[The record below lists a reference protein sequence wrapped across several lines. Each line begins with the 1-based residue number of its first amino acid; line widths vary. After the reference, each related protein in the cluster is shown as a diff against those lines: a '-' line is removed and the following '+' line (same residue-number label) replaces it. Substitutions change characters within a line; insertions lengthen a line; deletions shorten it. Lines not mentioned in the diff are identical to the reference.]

1 MVTRSLP
8 RRTAPAFVARLTP
21 LAAALA
27 LAWQGAAMAAPPA
40 PNTVPIPAS
49 TWRVNGSGKTNAPV
63 NTPNAQGGT
72 SQVIDQTSARAIYQ
86 WQSFDIGAASDVTFD
101 MAVKGASA
109 LNRVTGSAA
118 PSQIFGQLKATN
130 QGEVYLINPNGI
142 LFGRGSQVNTGS
154 LIASTLNISDSEY
167 LSGFAQSLAHPND
180 PALNAAFRYDG
191 DAANFVDG
199 KNFVRVDE
207 GATITTA
214 SGGRVFL
221 FAKKVDNA
229 GQITA
234 PDGQVV
240 LAGGG
245 AIFLKLPDSES
256 KLYASETNPAVSAVR
271 GFLVE
276 VGSGPAGAPEGTA
289 GSASNAATGLIDT
302 PRGNTTLVGMA
313 VNQMGRIRATTS
325 VSENGSVILRAQ
337 GNAEA
342 SLNDTGTSIVMRAQD
357 SGTLVLGAGS
367 RIEIAP
373 DESGGGGSGSTPA
386 TSTDSAGF
394 ATSHIDIAGH
404 SVVFEDG
411 ASIVAPSATVNIR
424 AESKPSYAAHLTTE
438 GGQLAAGDDGSR
450 IVLGANT
457 LIDVSG
463 TTSTV
468 RSVGDLFVTT
478 ELLGSN
484 DLKDAPLQKDGLL
497 YRSQATI
504 DTRADSSI
512 LGSLDSYRAGIDR
525 TVGERLSAGG
535 RVDLRAEGAV
545 LTHETSSVR
554 VSGGQV
560 RYTAADVQATRLV
573 ADNGA
578 VYDLASA
585 PADLVYT
592 SAVNLQ
598 KPGAITVDRWG
609 QQTAYGATATQHEA
623 GYTEGRA
630 AGSVAIAAP
639 VVLLQGELKAGTAVG
654 ERQAAG
660 LDKAAS
666 AGSLTLGATVN
677 GQQRFTDTSGN
688 NPGPNAVLGHF
699 SLSAG
704 GPVVDAGVWSA
715 PLDAALG
722 GDSGLSASRL
732 AAAGFGEVTV
742 VANGDLRFERSSD
755 TAFRLHD
762 GGSLNLWSGY
772 GNVLLAQ
779 DLRGAG
785 ASVSLLSRDKV
796 TADPAGNPFFKR
808 SGSVEVADGVSVDL
822 SGQWVNQW
830 LGGQQSTAY
839 TGGGSF
845 SASGFGVRLGTG
857 SVVDVS
863 GGAWLSTKGGFS
875 GGAAGAIALED
886 FTYLNQ
892 ADHQSLM
899 LGGTLRG
906 YSAQS
911 ANGVSAGGGRL
922 SLKTTRVVISDDA
935 ADQRADALNLGS
947 GFFSEGGFGSF
958 AIDGRLSLDVAA
970 GTVVAPTQAW
980 HQARVNARDLASA
993 DRADIALAEGLAPG
1007 VRRSGVHLSLA
1018 SSGDSVDDDQG
1029 ATGVLT
1035 LGAGAALRPG
1045 DQAKVSLQAAH
1056 RLVDLGQIETHGGQV
1071 SLTLKASSGVDP
1083 NVLWLGEGSRIDVSG
1098 TTVLTPDTPD
1108 GLLRGSVL
1116 DGGSIS
1122 LSAGSAQ
1129 SGQSSLVLQEGAT
1142 LDARGALGLLD
1153 LTERSANGVRT
1164 SRQQVA
1170 SHGGSVSLAGNA
1182 DMLLEGSVELR
1193 GGSTAAA
1200 GGSLAITQ
1208 LAARS
1213 QVSSTDTGAYNER
1226 TLTVTT
1232 ATGHETRG
1240 LTIDDLADPAA
1251 LTGRVLVASDWVGAS
1266 GASDLKL
1273 TTPGVLQ
1280 LSGDVDLQVARNLQ
1294 LFTRAIAGSEGGHAS
1309 LSAANAWLGAN
1320 RADVLSGSGDLQP
1333 VAASEG
1339 SATLQVHASSGVV
1352 LDGQVVTQGLA
1363 QLAIASGGEMRLQ
1376 SREGPTGG
1384 RFTGGLDTRADLQLS
1399 ATQIYPATD
1408 SDYTINAPGHTVA
1421 FAGGD
1426 ASTAKPLSAN
1436 GALLVH
1442 AADIE
1447 QAGVLRAPLGR
1458 IELHATGAVRLAAGS
1473 ETSVSADGLGLL
1485 YGTTNGSASAWT
1497 TPAGTRLDT
1506 PPDKQIVLD
1515 AASVSTA
1522 AGSLVDV
1529 RGGGELVGTEF
1540 VPGKGGSTD
1549 ILAGGNGAYAI
1560 VPTAQGLAPHDP
1572 AYAAG
1577 AAALGKQIVISQP
1590 VALPDGSTLPAGRYT
1605 LLPARYAL
1613 LDGAF
1618 LLRPATGSGLADGSV
1633 VARTDGSVTLGAR
1646 LGDAGTA
1653 FADALPGSWQLM
1665 SKATA
1670 LKYSEVRETRAS
1682 DFFAAQAA
1690 KAGVAAPQLPRDGG
1704 SLVIQAQQADLQG
1717 QGRFGGAAAKGGTA
1731 AGQAGTLEVVAS
1743 AIEVDAHLPAQN
1755 GSGSGDGV
1763 LHLGA
1768 DQLNQYAGGT
1778 IVLGGRSTGSDA
1790 NGTHLDVQARSVVF
1804 DQGGTALSV
1813 SGLVAVATDE
1823 VTVHDGAVFR
1833 PVAAASAGTPTTFSV
1848 DGGGAALRVD
1858 AAPGAGLVRS
1868 TGSTG
1873 SATLDIGRGVVFDA
1887 SQGSLVLDSSGSNH
1901 IAGSARLDAAD
1912 VLIAGGRMAV
1922 GATGAPEG
1930 TLALT
1935 PAQLAALS
1943 DADKLT
1949 LRAYERMNFASGST
1963 LGSATLDELV
1973 LDTPVLSVAGTGQP
1987 VQVTA
1992 GDLTLTNST
2001 GRAPGVQAGGSGQ
2014 LTLHATSAQGGSG
2027 ELHLGAGHVAVAG
2040 AGPLTLQA
2048 DRAVSLQ
2055 GQGVLVASGDLTLQA
2070 PALVAGEAAAEHQVR
2085 APGTVRILASGTGAA
2100 PASADGAVF
2109 DVSARSVQLGGRIVL
2124 PSGQV
2129 SLSGADGVRLD
2140 AGAAINTAGRSVA
2153 IDNQSVHQAGGQVA
2167 MTSTAGD
2174 VVLGAGSRIDVSG
2187 AGVGAEGGGRGG
2199 ALSLSASQ
2207 GQVVFDGQL
2216 LGRSGSDAPCA
2227 TLAIDA
2233 GHDLRLTQLGQK
2245 LEAGQFGGELSLRQ
2259 REGDLTLSPGVTLA
2273 ADTIAIS
2280 ADQGR
2285 LTIAG
2290 TLDAR
2295 GPQGGDITLAAGG
2308 DLNIGQGARLLAS
2321 SSQAGADGGRVALS
2335 TDHGWVRFMPDG
2347 LIDLRAG
2354 AATDTTTPDGG
2365 RLTVRAPQV
2374 GRDVAVAVL
2383 NGDIQGAS
2391 QIDVQAVKV
2400 YAGYTALGPSESG
2413 STLGQGHIVSDA
2425 ARFLGADGANAERI
2439 ATRLLAHAPELSG
2452 ALRVHA
2458 EAEVRAS
2465 GDFSVLAGADWRLPT
2480 ESVSL
2485 PGAAHVGDTSLTLR
2499 AAGDLTVN
2507 RGLSSGIAAGGTASS
2522 DHGGDIRLVAGADL
2536 GAARVD
2542 TTDRPSDRPSDR
2554 TQAHTLALAP
2564 QSADFFNQTTSTT
2577 GSSTGDVTL
2586 AASGDL
2592 ALQRWG
2598 TYLQTTGRRP
2608 DEAAAAVADRLASF
2622 GTPPA
2627 FSHGGGDLRL
2637 SAGGSVSSSD
2647 YRPEQAQYVGLYG
2660 WARQLQALDGS
2671 GDFGWYTARDFNRG
2685 LLSQGGG
2692 AIDVRAGQDVRH
2704 LVAIA
2709 PGSGYRASDAAT
2721 GQTTERHLRG
2731 GSVQV
2736 RAGRDIVDGV
2746 FEAGGGQL
2754 ALAAGRDIAQRDNG
2768 AQLNPG
2774 TRVYLEDG
2782 TARIDARRDLTLA
2795 QLSSRYA
2802 NYGNGDN
2809 ASQNIQGLDDGARA
2823 VVAASAGQL
2832 RLSAD
2837 ATTYNE
2843 DNTLLALPDHVRLA
2857 APNGR
2862 LAIDAPLL
2870 QQPAADGSL
2879 VALAGQ
2885 GLAMRG
2891 DLVVNATQTSAAPG
2905 ARWESAEQALA
2916 ETTGLLADGEGRL
2929 DQSRRS
2935 PVQFATA
2942 AGDLEIAPQSG
2953 LAVSARPLRLSAG
2966 GDILLSGIVQ
2976 AQHQPDAATGAATEQ
2991 TVLKAGRDIVLRDS
3005 AGIAGTLQVGGP
3017 GEVLLL
3023 AARDI
3028 NLGDYNGG
3036 AAFGSGLMATG
3047 NNANGLLPKASA
3059 ALTLVAGLRLDG
3071 GDYGQAVVR
3080 GFELVGAGAL
3090 VGRAGDLYALQTA
3103 ADGQAVRLGSDSAKA
3118 FDAKSTTAQLDALK
3132 ALWGEAATN
3141 AALAGYVRSL
3151 PGHERDSDA
3160 AALAAFTSLTPA
3172 RQAAAPGSL
3181 LAGRLASVATAA
3193 RTDFLVQVA
3202 QADTPRYAA
3211 AMQAWLKA
3219 KTGQDLALADAIA
3232 AFERLPVE
3240 RQIGW
3245 INQVLVE
3252 ELRSAGRT
3260 AASSSGGDKDAAYL
3274 RGYLAIDAVFPGLRP
3289 AGDIQM
3295 PSTQA
3300 KTLQDAA
3307 TPLLAGTDG
3316 ARPIEL
3322 GGITLLA
3329 PGGGVNAGE
3338 VSASGQPANNLGV
3351 VTVAGGDIA
3360 AVVKNDFLVN
3370 QSRVFSLAEGDI
3382 LLWSSS
3388 GDIDAGRG
3396 AKTVTGAP
3404 APVLRLDPTSGQ
3416 LYLDTSGSFTGS
3428 GIAVLDEHSDL
3439 DLYAPAGAI
3448 DAGEAGIRSR
3458 GNVFVGAVT
3467 VRGGD
3472 NFQVGGNVTG
3482 TTLGAVPLSLPAS
3495 AAPNL
3500 GDAQKAG
3507 NDDED
3512 ERRKRRRQRRQ
3523 LLLDFLGF
3531 GHQG

>member
-8 RRTAPAFVARLTP
+8 RSPARCLGLRLTP

-40 PNTVPIPAS
+40 PNTVPVPAS
-49 TWRVNGSGKTNAPV
+49 TWRVNGSGKTSAPV

-86 WQSFDIGAASDVTFD
+86 WQSFDIGANSDVTFD

-118 PSQIFGQLKATN
+118 PSQIFGQLRATN
-130 QGEVYLINPNGI
+130 RGEIYLINANGI
-142 LFGRGSQVNTGS
+142 LFGRGAQVNTGS
-154 LIASTLNISDSEY
+154 LIASTLNVGDSEY
-167 LSGFAQSLAHPND
+167 LSGFAQSLAHPAD

-191 DAANFVDG
+191 DAARFVDSQ
-199 KNFVRVDE
+199 NFVRVDE
-207 GATITTA
+207 GATITTD

-245 AIFLKLPDSES
+245 AVYLKLPDSES

-276 VGSGPAGAPEGTA
+276 VGAGPAGAPEGTA
-289 GSASNAATGLIDT
+289 GSATNAASGLIST

-325 VSENGSVILRAQ
+325 VSENGSVVLRAQ
-337 GNAEA
+337 GNAEVA
-342 SLNDTGTSIVMRAQD
+342 LNDSGTQIVMRAQD
-357 SGTLVLGAGS
+357 SGALVLGAGS

-373 DESGGGGSGSTPA
+373 DNGSGSTPA

-411 ASIVAPSATVNIR
+411 ASIVAPGATVNVR
-424 AESKPSYAAHLTTE
+424 AERKPSYAAHLTTD
-438 GGQLAAGDDGSR
+438 GGALAAGDDDSR

-463 TTSTV
+463 TTDTV

-497 YRSQATI
+497 YRSQATL
-504 DTRADSSI
+504 DTRSDSAI

-535 RVDLRAEGAV
+535 HVDLRAEGAM
-545 LTHETSSVR
+545 LTHESSSIR

-573 ADNGA
+573 AENGA

-585 PADLVYT
+585 PTDLVYT

-598 KPGAITVDRWG
+598 KPGAIEVDRWG
-609 QQTAYGATATQHEA
+609 QQTAYGAIATQHEA

-630 AGSVAIAAP
+630 AGSVSIAAP
-639 VVLLQGELKAGTAVG
+639 VVQLQGELKAGTTVG

-677 GQQRFTDTSGN
+677 GQQRFTDTSGS
-688 NPGPNAVLGHF
+688 NPGPNAVLGNF
-699 SLSAG
+699 SLSAS

-715 PLDAALG
+715 PLETALG
-722 GDSGLSASRL
+722 GESGLSASRL
-732 AAAGFGEVTV
+732 AAAGFGDVTV
-742 VANGDLRFERSSD
+742 VANGDVRFEHSSD
-755 TAFRLHD
+755 AAFRLHD

-796 TADPAGNPFFKR
+796 TADPAGNPLFKR

-830 LGGQQSTAY
+830 LDGLQSTAA

-863 GGAWLSTKGGFS
+863 GGAWLSTKGSFNGA
-875 GGAAGAIALED
+875 AAGAIALED
-886 FTYLNQ
+886 FTYLGQ

-899 LGGTLRG
+899 LDGTLRG
-906 YSAQS
+906 YAAQS
-911 ANGVSAGGGRL
+911 TNGVATGGGRL
-922 SLKTTRVVISDDA
+922 SLKTTRVVVSDQA
-935 ADQRADALNLGS
+935 SDQRTDALNLGS

-958 AIDGRLSLDVAA
+958 AIDGRLSLDVAP
-970 GTVVAPTQAW
+970 GTVVAPVQAW
-980 HQARVNARDLASA
+980 RQARVDARDQASA
-993 DRADIALAEGLAPG
+993 DIADNALADGLAPG
-1007 VRRSGVHLSLA
+1007 VRRAGVNLGLA
-1018 SSGDSVDDDQG
+1018 SSGDGVDDDQG

-1035 LGAGAALRPG
+1035 IGAGAVLRPG
-1045 DQAKVSLQAAH
+1045 DQAKVALQAAH
-1056 RLVDLGQIETHGGQV
+1056 RLVDLGRIETHGGQV
-1071 SLTLKASSGVDP
+1071 SLALKASSAVDA
-1083 NVLWLGEGSRIDVSG
+1083 NVLWLGEGARIDVSG
-1098 TTVLTPDTPD
+1098 TTVLTPGTTD
-1108 GLLRGSVL
+1108 GLLHGSVL

-1153 LTERSANGVRT
+1153 VTERSAAGVRT

-1170 SHGGSVSLAGNA
+1170 SHGGSVSLSGNA
-1182 DMLLEGSVELR
+1182 DMLLEAAVDLR
-1193 GGSTAAA
+1193 GGATTAA
-1200 GGSLAITQ
+1200 GGSLAVTQ

-1213 QVSSTDTGAYNER
+1213 QVSSTDTGAYNDR

-1232 ATGHETRG
+1232 ATSHETRG
-1240 LTIDDLADPAA
+1240 LTLADLADPAD
-1251 LTGRVLVASDWVGAS
+1251 LTGRVVVASDWVGAT

-1280 LSGDVDLQVARNLQ
+1280 LAGDVDLQVARNLQ
-1294 LFTRAIAGSEGGHAS
+1294 LNTRAIAGSDDGQAR
-1309 LSAANAWLGAN
+1309 LSAANVWLGTN
-1320 RADVLSGSGDLQP
+1320 RADVLTGSGDLQP

-1339 SATLQVHASSGVV
+1339 NATLQIHASSGVV
-1352 LDGQVVTQGLA
+1352 LDGQVVTQA
-1363 QLAIASGGEMRLQ
+1363 FSQLAVASGGEMRLQ

-1384 RFTGGLDTRADLQLS
+1384 RYVGGLDTRADLQLS

-1408 SDYTINAPGHTVA
+1408 SDYTVNAPGHTVA

-1426 ASTAKPLSAN
+1426 AGSAKPLSAH
-1436 GALLVH
+1436 GALVVD

-1458 IELHATGAVRLAAGS
+1458 IELHATGTVDLAAGS
-1473 ETSVSADGLGLL
+1473 ETSVSADGLNLL
-1485 YGTTNGSASAWT
+1485 YGTTNGSASTWT

-1515 AASVSTA
+1515 AATVDTA

-1540 VPGKGGSTD
+1540 VPGKGGSAD

-1560 VPTAQGLAPHDP
+1560 VPTVQGLAPHDP
-1572 AYAAG
+1572 AYAG
-1577 AAALGKQIVISQP
+1577 SAAAPGRQIVISQA
-1590 VALPDGSTLPAGRYT
+1590 VTLPDGSPLPAGRYT
-1605 LLPARYAL
+1605 LLPARYAM

-1618 LLRPATGSGLADGSV
+1618 LLRPATGAGLADGSV
-1633 VARTDGSVTLGAR
+1633 VARTDGSVNVGAR

-1653 FADALPGSWQLM
+1653 FTDALPGTWQLM

-1670 LKYSEVRETRAS
+1670 LKYSEVRETKAS

-1717 QGRFGGAAAKGGTA
+1717 QGRFAGAAAEGSTA

-1743 AIEVDAHLPAQN
+1743 AIEVDAHLPAAT
-1755 GSGSGDGV
+1755 GDGV

-1778 IVLGGRSTGSDA
+1778 IVLGGRSNGSDA
-1790 NGTHLDVQARSVVF
+1790 HGTRLDVQARSVVF
-1804 DQGGTALSV
+1804 DQGSTALSV

-1823 VTVHDGAVFR
+1823 VAVHDGAVFR
-1833 PVAAASAGTPTTFSV
+1833 PVAASSGASTPTTFSV
-1848 DGGGAALRVD
+1848 EGGGAALRVD
-1858 AAPGAGLVRS
+1858 AAPGAGLARA
-1868 TGSTG
+1868 TGSTD
-1873 SATLDIGRGVVFDA
+1873 SATLDIGRGAVFDA
-1887 SQGSLVLDSSGSNH
+1887 SHGSLVLDSSGSNH
-1901 IAGSARLDAAD
+1901 IARNARLDAAD
-1912 VLIAGGRMAV
+1912 VLVAGGRMAL

-1949 LRAYERMNFASGST
+1949 LRAYERMNFAAGST
-1963 LGSATLDELV
+1963 LGSATLDQLV
-1973 LDTPVLSVAGTGQP
+1973 LDTPMLSVAGTGQP

-2014 LTLHATSAQGGSG
+2014 LTLSATAAQGGSG
-2027 ELHLGAGHVAVAG
+2027 QLHLGAGHVAVAG
-2040 AGPLTLQA
+2040 ASQLTLQA

-2055 GQGVLVASGDLTLQA
+2055 GQGVLVASGDLSLHA
-2070 PALVAGEAAAEHQVR
+2070 PVLVAGEAAAEHQVR
-2085 APGTVRILASGTGAA
+2085 TPGTVRILASGDGAV
-2100 PASADGAVF
+2100 ASADGAVF
-2109 DVSARSVQLGGRIVL
+2109 DVGARSVQLSGRIVL

-2129 SLSGADGVRLD
+2129 SLSGVDGVRLD
-2140 AGAAINTAGRSVA
+2140 AGGAINTAGRSVA
-2153 IDNQSVHQAGGQVA
+2153 IDNQTVNQAGGQV
-2167 MTSTAGD
+2167 TLSSSAGD
-2174 VVLGAGSRIDVSG
+2174 VVLAGGSRIDVSG
-2187 AGVGAEGGGRGG
+2187 AGAGSAGGGRGG
-2199 ALSLSASQ
+2199 ALGLSAAQ
-2207 GQVVFDGQL
+2207 GEVVFDGQL
-2216 LGRSGSDAPCA
+2216 LGRSGSDAPGA

-2233 GHDLRLTQLGQK
+2233 GHDLRLTQLSHQVEG
-2245 LEAGQFGGELSLRQ
+2245 GQFSGELSLRQ
-2259 REGDLTLSPGVTLA
+2259 REGDMTVSPGATLA
-2273 ADTIAIS
+2273 SNAIALS

-2290 TLDAR
+2290 TLDAS
-2295 GPQGGDITLAAGG
+2295 GAEGGDITLAAGG
-2308 DLNIGQGARLLAS
+2308 DLNLGPGARLLAS

-2335 TDHGWVRFMPDG
+2335 TGHGWVRFMPDS

-2365 RLTVRAPQV
+2365 RLTVRAPQL
-2374 GRDVAVAVL
+2374 GRDVAVGVL
-2383 NGDIQGAS
+2383 NGEIQGAS

-2400 YAGYTALGPSESG
+2400 YEGYTALGPSESG
-2413 STLGQGHIVSDA
+2413 STLGQGHIASDA
-2425 ARFLGADGANAERI
+2425 ARFLGADGENAERI
-2439 ATRLLAHAPELSG
+2439 ATRLLAHAPGLSS

-2465 GDFSVLAGADWRLPT
+2465 GDFAVLAGADWRLPT

-2499 AAGDLTVN
+2499 AAGDLAVN
-2507 RGLSSGIAAGGTASS
+2507 RGLSSGIAADGTASS

-2542 TTDRPSDRPSDR
+2542 ATDRAA
-2554 TQAHTLALAP
+2554 AHTLTLAP
-2564 QSADFFNQTTSTT
+2564 QSAGFFDQATSTT

-2586 AASGDL
+2586 AASGDV

-2598 TYLQTTGRRP
+2598 TYVQTTGRRP

-2627 FSHGGGDLRL
+2627 FSHGGGDLRV
-2637 SAGGSVSSSD
+2637 SAGGSVTSSD
-2647 YRPEQAQYVGLYG
+2647 YRPDLAQYVGLYG

-2671 GDFGWYTARDFNRG
+2671 GDFGWYTARNVNRG

-2692 AIDVRAGQDVRH
+2692 AIDVRAGRDVSH
-2704 LVAIA
+2704 LVALA
-2709 PGSGYRASDAAT
+2709 PGSGYRLNGSDGGAAV
-2721 GQTTERHLRG
+2721 ERHLRG

-2746 FEAGGGQL
+2746 FEAGGEQL
-2754 ALAAGRDIAQRDNG
+2754 VLAAGRDIAQRDNG

-2774 TRVYLEDG
+2774 TRVYHEG
-2782 TARIDARRDLTLA
+2782 GAVHVDARRDLTLA
-2795 QLSSRYA
+2795 QLGSRYA
-2802 NYGNGDN
+2802 NYGNGDS

-2823 VVAASAGQL
+2823 TVTAAAGHL

-2837 ATTYNE
+2837 ATVYNE
-2843 DNTLLALPDHVRLA
+2843 DNALIALPDHVHLA
-2857 APNGR
+2857 APNGT

-2885 GLAMRG
+2885 GLAMHG

-2916 ETTGLLADGEGRL
+2916 ETTGLLTDGEGRL

-2935 PVQFATA
+2935 PVQLATA

-2953 LAVSARPLRLSAG
+2953 LALSARPLRLSAG
-2966 GDILLSGIVQ
+2966 GDVLLSGIVQ
-2976 AQHQPDAATGAATEQ
+2976 AQQQPDAATGATTEQ
-2991 TVLKAGRDIVLRDS
+2991 TVLRAGRDIVLHDS
-3005 AGIAGTLQVGGP
+3005 AGVAGSLQVGGP

-3023 AARDI
+3023 AGRDI

-3036 AAFGSGLMATG
+3036 ASFGSGLMATG
-3047 NNANGLLPKASA
+3047 NNANGLLPKAGA
-3059 ALTLVAGLRLDG
+3059 AVTLVAGLRLDG
-3071 GDYGQAVVR
+3071 SDYGQAVAA
-3080 GFELVGAGAL
+3080 GFEVVGTGAL
-3090 VGRAGDLYALQTA
+3090 LARAGDLYALQTA
-3103 ADGQAVRLGSDSAKA
+3103 AEGQPVRLDSDAAKA
-3118 FDAKSTTAQLDALK
+3118 FDAKGTAAQLDALK

-3141 AALAGYVRSL
+3141 AALAGYVRGL
-3151 PGHERDSDA
+3151 PGHEQDSDT
-3160 AALAAFTSLTPA
+3160 AALAAFSSLTPA
-3172 RQAAAPGSL
+3172 RQAAAPASL
-3181 LAGRLASVATAA
+3181 LAGRLAGVASAA

-3211 AMQAWLKA
+3211 AMQAWLKQ

-3240 RQIGW
+3240 RQAGW
-3245 INQVLVE
+3245 LNQVLVE
-3252 ELRSAGRT
+3252 ELRTAGRT
-3260 AASSSGGDKDAAYL
+3260 AAGGSGSDKDAAYL
-3274 RGYLAIDAVFPGLRP
+3274 RGYLAIDTVFPGARP

-3295 PSTQA
+3295 PSTQV

-3307 TPLLAGTDG
+3307 TPLLAATDQ
-3316 ARPIEL
+3316 ARAIEL

-3338 VSASGQPANNLGV
+3338 VSASGQPANNLGI

-3360 AVVKNDFLVN
+3360 AVVKNDFMVN

-3382 LLWSSS
+3382 LLWSST

-3404 APVLRLDPTSGQ
+3404 APVLRLDPQSGQ

-3448 DAGEAGIRSR
+3448 DAGEAGIRAR
-3458 GNVFVGAVT
+3458 GNVFVGAVS
-3467 VRGGD
+3467 VRGAD
-3472 NFQVGGNVTG
+3472 NFQVGGSVTG
-3482 TTLGAVPLSLPAS
+3482 ATLGAVPLSLPAS
-3495 AAPNL
+3495 AAPSL
-3500 GDAQKAG
+3500 GDAQKAAG
-3507 NDDED
+3507 DDED
-3512 ERRKRRRQRRQ
+3512 ERRKRRRLRRQ

-3531 GHQG
+3531 GPRG